1 MGKEVKEFS
10 IVIRKMREINN
21 LTRKQ
26 AGVIFNLSHKTI
38 EKLENGRGAIDE
50 ERLLSFAKGYG
61 FSNADLLKI
70 QSGQYQ
76 KDLTINMKSEERCE
90 IRSDRRFCRPNITKE
105 CKVLR
110 QLRLDRG
117 LSQYELSK
125 LCGFGRNQIGYYE
138 CGRINLRRDVIN
150 KILKVLNYEYEYF
163 LSLIEV
169 KDLRYELIMDISQ
182 ALNDLEM
189 SSLSVVKSVINGF
202 KANTK

>member
-1 MGKEVKEFS
+1 MGKEVEEFS
-10 IVIRKMREINN
+10 TVIRKMREIRG

-38 EKLENGRGAIDE
+38 EKLENGRGTIDE
-50 ERLLSFAKGYG
+50 DRLLSFAKGYG

-76 KDLTINMKSEERCE
+76 RDITVNTKKEERCKK
-90 IRSDRRFCRPNITKE
+90 RRDRRFCRPVVTKE

-125 LCGFGRNQIGYYE
+125 LCGFGRNQVGYYE
-138 CGRINLRRDVIN
+138 CGRINLQKKVIN
-150 KILKVLNYEYEYF
+150 KILKVLNFEYEYF

-169 KDLRYELIMDISQ
+169 KDLRYEIIMDISK
-182 ALNDLEM
+182 ALNDLDM
-189 SSLSVVKSVINGF
+189 TSLSVVKSVINGF
-202 KANTK
+202 KDNSK